1 MPIVCKH
8 WPVRNHSLQSA
19 HRSWSLRIRP
29 AKTSLSSLAGAHILS
44 PTILFRSL
52 TVVLFKSSSSWNML
66 PVEGLIFTLMV
77 SLMLAQQNFQCN
89 SAECT
94 ICRSLLRQYRYHL
107 NEKIRYIYIYIYY
120 LCKKVRGR
128 KTRGR
133 GRYTSLESSS
143 WFPLRT
149 WKRKCQTRERKP
161 QMGMTKALLSE
172 PLEWD
177 TQ

>member
-1 MPIVCKH
+1 MSERHRWYSLLLSLQETLLSVMPIVCKH

-29 AKTSLSSLAGAHILS
+29 AKTSLSSMAGAHILS

-107 NEKIRYIYIYIYY
+107 NEKIKLYI
-120 LCKKVRGR
+120 LPMQKKVRGR

-133 GRYTSLESSS
+133 GR
-143 WFPLRT
+143 
-149 WKRKCQTRERKP
+149 
-161 QMGMTKALLSE
+161 
-172 PLEWD
+172 
-177 TQ
+177 